1 MIPSFGRL
9 IPPVKNVIMDI
20 ECMYVCIPLVILWI
34 LRARTRL
41 VRSYEFVVVLLEY
54 ARTLVASTTRTKY
67 DS

>member
-54 ARTLVASTTRTKY
+54 SLVASTTRTKY
-67 DS
+67 DL